1 MTRKFEVVA
10 RKLAEFQTATT
21 WSEPRDQKEKPKCQF
36 FLVAYDELIP
46 EPTKWPLLD
55 RFSSWKRPEGGQ
67 FFFQV
72 PIDFDVVSM
81 GKKFQT
87 MGKEMEN
94 GGKSGTN
101 WKITKNIKEFHHL
114 L

>member
-1 MTRKFEVVA
+1 MVA
-10 RKLAEFQTATT
+10 
-21 WSEPRDQKEKPKCQF
+21 D
-36 FLVAYDELIP
+36 DELVP
-46 EPTKWPLLD
+46 QPAKWPILN
-55 RFSSWKRPEGGQ
+55 RISSWKRREGCQ

-81 GKKFQT
+81 GKKFQK

-94 GGKSGTN
+94 GGRCAGTN

-114 L
+114 LYGDSNFQS